1 MQTPIS
7 IVPEFYLLPFYAILR
22 AIPNKLLGVVAMLAS
37 ILILFLLPFL
47 ESSRVR
53 SSAFRPFMRFFFWLF
68 VSNFLLLMWIGSN
81 HPEPPYIL
89 LGQLCTAFYFSY
101 FVVLVP
107 LLGLIENT
115 LSDLGTHH
123 TSKNSPTRFYL
134 IHCLTLPLPWFLG
147 LPFLL
152 MEFPRRKGGPGNLT
166 NSLI

>member
-1 MQTPIS
+1 
-7 IVPEFYLLPFYAILR
+7 
-22 AIPNKLLGVVAMLAS
+22 
-37 ILILFLLPFL
+37 
-47 ESSRVR
+47 
-53 SSAFRPFMRFFFWLF
+53 
-68 VSNFLLLMWIGSN
+68 MWIGSN

-147 LPFLL
+147 LLFPPFCRTSSLAESLWL
-152 MEFPRRKGGPGNLT
+152 MEFRPGGKEDQGT
-166 NSLI
+166 